1 MAARSGSTR
10 DRVAVRSSGSP
21 CGPQRGRAVP
31 LSSSQIVHVIDDD
44 VAVRQS
50 LAFLLSTAGYAVRV
64 HESAVAFLEA
74 LPGVRDGCVV
84 TDIRMPGMDGLEL
97 QRQLGMLKVAL
108 PVIVITG
115 HGDIALAVQAMKAG
129 AVDFIEK
136 PFDDEVLLS
145 AIRAALASHVQDI
158 ERDSRI
164 AEVQQRLE
172 SLSDR
177 ERDVLKGLVAG
188 KPNKIIAYDLGISAR
203 TVEVYRANVMTKM
216 HADSLSEL
224 VRMAILS
231 GNAP

>member
-1 MAARSGSTR
+1 M
-10 DRVAVRSSGSP
+10 
-21 CGPQRGRAVP
+21 
-31 LSSSQIVHVIDDD
+31 SSSQIVHVIDDD

-50 LAFLLSTAGYAVRV
+50 MAFLLSTAGYAVRV
-64 HESAVAFLEA
+64 HESAIAFLEA
-74 LPGVRDGCVV
+74 LPNAEGGCVV

-97 QRQLGMLKVAL
+97 QGRLTSMKVGL

-129 AVDFIEK
+129 AIDFIEK
-136 PFDDEVLLS
+136 PFDDDILLA
-145 AIRAALASHVQDI
+145 AIRSALARSLHDV
-158 ERDSRI
+158 EREAQF
-164 AEVQQRLE
+164 AEIGRRLQ

-177 ERDVLKGLVAG
+177 ERDVLEGLVAG

-216 HADSLSEL
+216 RADSLSDL

-231 GNAP
+231 GNSP